1 MIRIAPTMNF
11 DSTGRH
17 SHKIPFWSGYPPGKP
32 GMAARFRLFLRQF
45 SGMVSLERAIF
56 CISFDLFAY
65 FAGFAILRTSP
76 HG

>member
-17 SHKIPFWSGYPPGKP
+17 SRKIPFWSGYPPGKP

-45 SGMVSLERAIF
+45 SAMVSLE
-56 CISFDLFAY
+56 
-65 FAGFAILRTSP
+65 
-76 HG
+76 